1 MLTDQQRADYDRDG
15 FLVLPGVVDR
25 EQCARLVE
33 RAAQIAAEAPAE
45 KSVFTTT
52 EQERV
57 SDERFLSSGPRVTC
71 FTEPDGVTLAKIGHA
86 LHDLDPVFAEFS
98 RQPAFAEVAGDVG
111 LSAPLL
117 LQSMYLCKA
126 ARSGGE
132 VGSHQDATF
141 LYTDPVTVTG
151 LWVALEDA
159 TVDNGCLWALPGG
172 HRTVPLEKRFVRLGG
187 DADGTSFVPVGD
199 GHEGRAGRRVGPA
212 RGRDR
217 HAGRAAR
224 PAPAPQQPEH
234 QPPLARRLLAAPG
247 RGGRALPGRQLAAA
261 AGGPAGPRLR
271 RPRMTPFPDL
281 RGAPA

>member
-187 DADGTSFVPVGD
+187 DADGTSFVPVAD
-199 GHEGRAGRRVGPA
+199 GPVAVPDDGWVPLEAETGTLVVLHGLLPHRSSPNTSPRSRAAYSLHLVEAGAHYPADNWLQRPADLPA
-212 RGRDR
+212 RGFDV
-217 HAGRAAR
+217 
-224 PAPAPQQPEH
+224 PA
-234 QPPLARRLLAAPG
+234 
-247 RGGRALPGRQLAAA
+247 
-261 AGGPAGPRLR
+261 
-271 RPRMTPFPDL
+271 
-281 RGAPA
+281 